1 MRTSRFAQLGWV
13 ILPLRGFLSVVFL
26 YAGIS
31 KIADRRFLDG
41 SSPISIHATV
51 VAVRHGSPIG
61 WLLGPAANH
70 SYAFGLAMLFAEI
83 AVGLGLVL
91 GLFTR
96 IAAAGGMLITLSLWL
111 SVSWQSEPWF
121 TGADVVYFFALTPL
135 LIGGSA
141 GVLSLDAW
149 LDEARE
155 RRPGVA
161 DDRTRRAV
169 LAGGAALLGA
179 VIAGGSAL
187 FRRSPASASAAP
199 PAPSPGAGDGVRGSG
214 RHGQAGSRSGHR
226 PRRLGAAVAGRTVHG
241 LRLDLSASGLFGGL
255 RLAGRRI
262 RLPLPRLAV
271 RRHRAPYGRSGAE
284 RAQSDPGVGRGRRSP
299 IYVTV
304 AGTVGIASWRGRVA
318 TLNCPATVRP
328 LHHLGVT

>member
-199 PAPSPGAGDGVRGSG
+199 PAPSQGAGSG
-214 RHGQAGSRSGHR
+214 RVLVTASEVPVGTGKQVRDPATGHADWVLQLQAGQFTAYDSTCPHQGCSVDFVS
-226 PRRLGAAVAGRTVHG
+226 PVAGFACPCHGSRFDATGRRTAG
-241 LRLDLSASGLFGGL
+241 PAPSGLKAIQVSVEGGE
-255 RLAGRRI
+255 
-262 RLPLPRLAV
+262 V
-271 RRHRAPYGRSGAE
+271 RSM
-284 RAQSDPGVGRGRRSP
+284 
-299 IYVTV
+299 
-304 AGTVGIASWRGRVA
+304 
-318 TLNCPATVRP
+318 
-328 LHHLGVT
+328 